1 MNETTTDRLVSQLV
15 ASEPDMIE
23 LVAEFV
29 RGLPDRVREMRE
41 AQAKSDFE
49 LLRTLAHRL
58 KGAGGSYGFPP
69 ISRLAGALE
78 QQFARHDASGFA
90 TGMAELERLVE
101 SALAGLD

>member
-1 MNETTTDRLVSQLV
+1 MNETTADRLVSQLI
-15 ASEPDMIE
+15 AGEPDMIE

-29 RGLPDRVREMRE
+29 HGLPTRIRELRE
-41 AQAKSDFE
+41 AHAKSDFE

-69 ISRLAGALE
+69 ISQLAASLE

-90 TGMAELERLVE
+90 AGIEELERLTGA
-101 SALAGLD
+101 ALAGLE